1 MLKREM
7 ERQGQRLFRW
17 RSYLPLALLPL
28 VVLVFLQSG
37 WMESVLGEG
46 VENAWDFF
54 CLAVALSGLAM
65 RAYISG
71 HVPAGTSGRNTK
83 AQKADVL
90 NTTGVYSL
98 MRHPLYFANFIGFIA
113 MVLLVKSIV
122 FTLFAATAFFLYY
135 ERIVAAEES
144 FLESKY
150 GTLYREWAARTP
162 AFFPP
167 PSRWVAPT
175 LPFSWRAAVNR
186 EFHGLLLIATVF
198 FISELSEAT
207 VLEHRSVAS
216 WMHDEPFW
224 ILFFAASAIVYLA
237 MRVVRKQTTWLVVPG
252 R

>member
-1 MLKREM
+1 MLKHEM

-17 RSYLPLALLPL
+17 RSYLPLILLPL

-37 WMESVLGEG
+37 WMESLLGER

-90 NTTGVYSL
+90 NTTGAYSL
-98 MRHPLYFANFIGFIA
+98 LRHPLYFANFIGFIG

-122 FTLFAATAFFLYY
+122 FILFAATAFFVYY
-135 ERIVAAEES
+135 ERIMVAEEN
-144 FLESKY
+144 FLETKY
-150 GTLYREWAARTP
+150 GALYRKWAARTP
-162 AFFPP
+162 VFIPR
-167 PSRWVAPT
+167 PSLWVASK
-175 LPFSWRAAVNR
+175 LPFSWRASVNR
-186 EFHGLLLIATVF
+186 EFHGLFLIATVF

-207 VLEHRSVAS
+207 VLEHRTATS
-216 WMHDEPFW
+216 WVHDEPFW
-224 ILFFAASAIVYLA
+224 TLFFAASAVVYLA
-237 MRVVRKQTTWLVVPG
+237 MRMVRKHTTWLVVSG